1 MRLQDTRRTFSTMLQ
16 PFALGALVIFG
27 MNALPFTH
35 VQANEPMPRNG
46 AAEVTPKTAAAF
58 AQPTTDSDLV
68 TSDPADQSDITV
80 YGNQFAQVQETR
92 TVTLKAGRNR
102 VQLNGVA
109 ARYRVDSL
117 RLVSAKGTGT
127 FAYRSATYQ
136 PANLFNEQLLAGSI
150 GKQVKAWRYTTKQE
164 VTGTLKSVNGTALVL
179 VLADGKTEL
188 VNTNDVTLLDSPTGL
203 SNTASLV
210 VEADVSAAGD
220 YQIDFLYETEGVTW
234 SAKHSLI
241 FDDEK
246 SEVSSWEATVSLVNE
261 SGTSF
266 KNATVRLLS
275 GKVAGEDAPGG
286 RGLYQA
292 ARAPMNDA
300 SESASVENVGDQK
313 VYTLPGTLNM
323 ASGQTRQVPL
333 FNGKNVPVK
342 RTYVVGT
349 ATARYSADGKADA
362 QIRLTVENCEKHHLG
377 QPIPSGLVKV
387 YQYNVAKKLQLTGST
402 RVSEK
407 AQDEIFDLNI
417 GTSSDVKWDV
427 KLVEAV
433 PVDGGDATVT
443 PNKPKTSGGARAV
456 QPTPVAQGDQA
467 QFEDHT
473 YQVTVYNYKRDR
485 NVDVQVEVAVP
496 VKQVLDATWTR
507 PRADRANKT
516 LTVPKSD
523 KASVKY
529 TIRQQVR

>member
-1 MRLQDTRRTFSTMLQ
+1 MLQ

-188 VNTNDVTLLDSPTGL
+188 VNTNDVT
-203 SNTASLV
+203 
-210 VEADVSAAGD
+210 
-220 YQIDFLYETEGVTW
+220 
-234 SAKHSLI
+234 
-241 FDDEK
+241 
-246 SEVSSWEATVSLVNE
+246 
-261 SGTSF
+261 
-266 KNATVRLLS
+266 
-275 GKVAGEDAPGG
+275 
-286 RGLYQA
+286 
-292 ARAPMNDA
+292 
-300 SESASVENVGDQK
+300 
-313 VYTLPGTLNM
+313 
-323 ASGQTRQVPL
+323 
-333 FNGKNVPVK
+333 
-342 RTYVVGT
+342 
-349 ATARYSADGKADA
+349 
-362 QIRLTVENCEKHHLG
+362 
-377 QPIPSGLVKV
+377 
-387 YQYNVAKKLQLTGST
+387 
-402 RVSEK
+402 
-407 AQDEIFDLNI
+407 
-417 GTSSDVKWDV
+417 
-427 KLVEAV
+427 
-433 PVDGGDATVT
+433 
-443 PNKPKTSGGARAV
+443 
-456 QPTPVAQGDQA
+456 
-467 QFEDHT
+467 
-473 YQVTVYNYKRDR
+473 
-485 NVDVQVEVAVP
+485 
-496 VKQVLDATWTR
+496 
-507 PRADRANKT
+507 
-516 LTVPKSD
+516 
-523 KASVKY
+523 
-529 TIRQQVR
+529 